1 MTQIIIKVFHMYL
14 LTKSRIMTG
23 LTCPKK
29 LWFDTHDKLK
39 TDSFLFHLGNRFGDY
54 SRSHYGSGIDLTH
67 NLNIQDALDKTSVAI
82 ADKNVKVIYEGAFLY
97 SDTLVRAD
105 VLVRNGNSW
114 EMVEVKSSSDL
125 KEDHIKD
132 ASIQAYILRSC
143 GISLSSIKIAHIN
156 KDFVY
161 KGNNDYQGFLVEHDI
176 TTQAQ
181 DNQVNVEQWI
191 NQLKDY
197 ARPEAPQPQ
206 MDMGEHCSKPYKCLY
221 IGRCESE
228 IPKLAQVPV
237 SIFPRASKVFIQK
250 WADLGIHD
258 LREIPPSELDK
269 PLYKIIQQAHISN
282 SKWVDENLQSEIR
295 SLGWPRFFMDFETV
309 QQGVPL
315 IPNTKPRD
323 AVPFQ
328 WSIHRWASPTQQV
341 SINDGAGFLDFT
353 GPNIDRK
360 FLETLIAT
368 LGESGPIFA
377 HHAETECGVL
387 KYLVARE
394 NCKDLT
400 PEIEKIISRVID
412 TLRIVRDGFYDP
424 KLNGSYSLKEI
435 VKAIPTSVS
444 YTEEGALSGG
454 DEAQISWFL
463 ATDPNITENK
473 AAELRKKLKEYC
485 AKDTYALYDLVKYL
499 GGY

>member
-1 MTQIIIKVFHMYL
+1 MYL

-54 SRSHYGSGIDLTH
+54 SRSHYGPGIDLTN
-67 NLNIQDALDKTSVAI
+67 NLDTQDALAKTSA
-82 ADKNVKVIYEGAFLY
+82 ALNDKNVHVIYEAAFLY

-105 VLVRNGNSW
+105 VLIRHGNSW

-143 GISLSSIKIAHIN
+143 GVSLSNIKIAHIN

-161 KGNNDYQGFLVEHDI
+161 QGNNDYQGFLVEEDI
-176 TTQAQ
+176 TAQTQ
-181 DNQVNVEQWI
+181 DNRVDVEQWI

-197 ARPEAPQPQ
+197 AKPDAPQPRIG
-206 MDMGEHCSKPYKCLY
+206 MGEHCSKPYKCLY
-221 IGRCESE
+221 IDRCESE

-250 WADLGIHD
+250 WADRGIYD
-258 LREIPPSELDK
+258 LREIPPNELEK
-269 PLYKIIQQAHISN
+269 PLYKIIQQAHISG

-323 AVPFQ
+323 ALPFQ
-328 WSIHRWASPTQQV
+328 WSIHRWDSAAHQI
-341 SINDGAGFLDFT
+341 SIDDGAGFLDFSD
-353 GPNIDRK
+353 PNIDRN
-360 FLETLIAT
+360 FLESLIST

-387 KYLVARE
+387 KYLIARE
-394 NCKDLT
+394 NCQDLA
-400 PEIEKIISRVID
+400 PAIESIISRVID
-412 TLRIVRDGFYDP
+412 TLKIVRDGFYDP
-424 KLNGSYSLKEI
+424 KLDGSYSLKKI

-444 YTEEGALSGG
+444 YTEEGSLSGG

-463 ATDPNITENK
+463 ATDPNITESK
-473 AAELRKKLKEYC
+473 AAELRKKLQEYC